1 MSWLLD
7 TNIISEFR
15 KKKPDPDVEFW
26 LACESDENLF
36 ISVVTI
42 GQIRFGVEKLRLR
55 DPIQAEGLERW
66 LVQTQVR
73 FRGRI
78 KPVTEEIAD
87 IWGGLSPAQPLP
99 LDDGLIAAT
108 ALYHGLTVVTRN
120 VNDFKRSGVDIY
132 NPFND

>member
-7 TNIISEFR
+7 TNIISEMR
-15 KKKPDPDVEFW
+15 KKKPDSDVEFW
-26 LACESDENLF
+26 LACQPDEKIF

-42 GQIRFGVEKLRLR
+42 GQIRFGVENLRLK
-55 DPIQAEGLERW
+55 DVKQAASLERW
-66 LVQTQVR
+66 LIQMQAR

-87 IWGGLSPAQPLP
+87 IWGSLSPSQPLP

-120 VNDFKRSGVDIY
+120 VRDFERSGVDIY